1 VAEFAR
7 AILAD
12 RRQMLDAVSDLT
24 SRKRALK
31 VASVS
36 PKALLK
42 LTLLVAKRFPG
53 VAVDS
58 VSCTDDDVMRMVL
71 SRDVDLAISAERP
84 NLPTVRALPI
94 MDEHMVLFVPPTH
107 PLAARSQVHF
117 DELDGE
123 TFLID
128 KTSSHGN
135 GVFKRH
141 LPGSSFLAL
150 EDRDVL
156 RELINASDIPTFANS
171 EPVVDEGLE
180 GRVRVPISDADAHAT
195 YYLVCLD
202 EAPVLARQVM
212 DAAEQDSL
220 EDDGAGTLPSGGA
233 DAVAARGSLGG

>member
-1 VAEFAR
+1 MAEFAR

-53 VAVDS
+53 VAMDS
-58 VSCTDDDVMRMVL
+58 VSCTDDVMRMVL

-84 NLPTVRALPI
+84 NLPTVRVRPI
-94 MDEHMVLFVPPTH
+94 MDEHMVLFVPTTH
-107 PLAARSQVHF
+107 PLATRSQVSF

-141 LPGSSFLAL
+141 LPESSFLAL

-195 YYLVCLD
+195 SYLVCLD
-202 EAPVLARQVM
+202 EAPMLARQVM
-212 DAAEQDSL
+212 DAAEQDGL
-220 EDDGAGTLPSGGA
+220 EDDGAGTQSSGGA
-233 DAVAARGSLGG
+233 DAVAARNSLGG